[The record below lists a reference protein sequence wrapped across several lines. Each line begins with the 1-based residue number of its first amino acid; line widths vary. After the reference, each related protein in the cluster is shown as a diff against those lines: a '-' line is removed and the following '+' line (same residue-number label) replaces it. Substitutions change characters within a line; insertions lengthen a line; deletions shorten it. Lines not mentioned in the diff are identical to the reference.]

1 LKVKILDVN
10 DNYPM
15 YFGLK
20 QLNFNHSDDDEEPI
34 FELYENIEENIRIN
48 SKVMQLKAFD
58 LDKDRNIT
66 YRIIHSSDKSKSLAL
81 NQTTGDIYVKNPIDH
96 EETKWI
102 NLTILTFD
110 NGLPN
115 RKHSILHLYFKI
127 NDVNDNQPK
136 FVQLNTT
143 EFRIYENAPI
153 NTVITN
159 FKIDDPDSGLAG
171 SVEYKIISGNGEKFG
186 IDPVKV
192 RNI

>member
-1 LKVKILDVN
+1 
-10 DNYPM
+10 M
-15 YFGLK
+15 
-20 QLNFNHSDDDEEPI
+20 
-34 FELYENIEENIRIN
+34 
-48 SKVMQLKAFD
+48 
-58 LDKDRNIT
+58 
-66 YRIIHSSDKSKSLAL
+66 
-81 NQTTGDIYVKNPIDH
+81 
-96 EETKWI
+96 
-102 NLTILTFD
+102 
-110 NGLPN
+110 
-115 RKHSILHLYFKI
+115 HLYFKI

-171 SVEYKIISGNGEKFG
+171 SVEYKIISGNDEKFG